1 MKVFSLERHV
11 IRTVINYLSYVTS
24 LSMWANV
31 VPINFKSYCLQKY
44 DEAEKVIKEE
54 NPSLEVS

>member
-1 MKVFSLERHV
+1 
-11 IRTVINYLSYVTS
+11 
-24 LSMWANV
+24 MWANV
-31 VPINFKSYCLQKY
+31 VPIIFKSYCLQKY